1 MNDLFVVVV
10 GGGGGVS
17 HRCSITTSS
26 IEELEKKARVVS
38 FERDE
43 RERESDHAHIYIF
56 ENRHPKCEHTTQ
68 QDIIISIIES
78 KRIDHRRLVS
88 YLSSRDSVHHV
99 LG

>member
-10 GGGGGVS
+10 GGGVS

-38 FERDE
+38 FERRE
-43 RERESDHAHIYIF
+43 RERERVTTRIYLKIVIQ
-56 ENRHPKCEHTTQ
+56 NANTTK
-68 QDIIISIIES
+68 QDIFLIES
-78 KRIDHRRLVS
+78 RIVVS

>member
-10 GGGGGVS
+10 VVGGGVS

-43 RERESDHAHIYIF
+43 RERVTTRIYLKIVIQ
-56 ENRHPKCEHTTQ
+56 NANTTQ
-68 QDIIISIIES
+68 QDIISIIES
-78 KRIDHRRLVS
+78 RIASVS

>member
-43 RERESDHAHIYIF
+43 RERESDHAHIYLKIVIQ
-56 ENRHPKCEHTTQ
+56 NANTTQ

-78 KRIDHRRLVS
+78 KRIDHRLVS

>member
-10 GGGGGVS
+10 VVVGGVS

-43 RERESDHAHIYIF
+43 RERERVTTRIYI
-56 ENRHPKCEHTTQ
+56 
-68 QDIIISIIES
+68 
-78 KRIDHRRLVS
+78 
-88 YLSSRDSVHHV
+88 
-99 LG
+99 

>member
-10 GGGGGVS
+10 VGGGGVS

-43 RERESDHAHIYIF
+43 RERVTTRIYLKIVIQ
-56 ENRHPKCEHTTQ
+56 NANTTK
-68 QDIIISIIES
+68 QDIFLIES
-78 KRIDHRRLVS
+78 RIVVS

>member
-1 MNDLFVVVV
+1 MNDLFVVGVVVV

-43 RERESDHAHIYIF
+43 RERE
-56 ENRHPKCEHTTQ
+56 
-68 QDIIISIIES
+68 
-78 KRIDHRRLVS
+78 
-88 YLSSRDSVHHV
+88 
-99 LG
+99 

>member
-10 GGGGGVS
+10 VGGGGVS

-43 RERESDHAHIYIF
+43 RERESDHAHIYLKIVIQ
-56 ENRHPKCEHTTQ
+56 NANTTQ
-68 QDIIISIIES
+68 QDSIISIIES

>member
-10 GGGGGVS
+10 VGGGGVS

-43 RERESDHAHIYIF
+43 RERVTTRIYLKIVIQ
-56 ENRHPKCEHTTQ
+56 NANTQ
-68 QDIIISIIES
+68 HNKI
-78 KRIDHRRLVS
+78 L
-88 YLSSRDSVHHV
+88 LF
-99 LG
+99 L

>member
-43 RERESDHAHIYIF
+43 RERERVTTRIYI
-56 ENRHPKCEHTTQ
+56 
-68 QDIIISIIES
+68 
-78 KRIDHRRLVS
+78 
-88 YLSSRDSVHHV
+88 
-99 LG
+99 

>member
-10 GGGGGVS
+10 VVGGGVS

-43 RERESDHAHIYIF
+43 RERERVTTRIYI
-56 ENRHPKCEHTTQ
+56 
-68 QDIIISIIES
+68 
-78 KRIDHRRLVS
+78 
-88 YLSSRDSVHHV
+88 
-99 LG
+99 

>member
-10 GGGGGVS
+10 VGGGGVS

-43 RERESDHAHIYIF
+43 RERESDHAHIYLKIVIQ
-56 ENRHPKCEHTTQ
+56 NANTQ
-68 QDIIISIIES
+68 HNKI
-78 KRIDHRRLVS
+78 L
-88 YLSSRDSVHHV
+88 LF
-99 LG
+99 L